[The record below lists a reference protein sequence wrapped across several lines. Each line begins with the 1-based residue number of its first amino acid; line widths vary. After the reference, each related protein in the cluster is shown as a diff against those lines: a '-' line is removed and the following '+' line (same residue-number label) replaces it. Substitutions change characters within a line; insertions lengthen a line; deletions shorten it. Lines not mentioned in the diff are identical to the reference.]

1 MGSMKIISLFAAA
14 ILLSGCLSSSPRSV
28 TLWNLEFQGGPA
40 ERRSP
45 VPYGPTRL
53 LQVSVASPADNRS
66 ILVERADGSVA
77 FDPYNEYAAAPVLL
91 LRNLASEAMAT
102 SGLFAS
108 VVGSASSARTDCSV
122 EIVFTK
128 LALDCSQAGR
138 REAEVAVLIRL
149 IRKGEIERVVLAGGR
164 ADAQSGNYGKS
175 FSAAASQ
182 AMADALSKLL

>member
-77 FDPYNEYAAAPVLL
+77 FDPYNEYAAAPALL
-91 LRNLASEAMAT
+91 LRNLASEAMAR

-108 VVGSASSARTDCSV
+108 VVGSASSARADCSM
-122 EIVFTK
+122 EIIFTK
-128 LALDCSQAGR
+128 FALDCRQEGR
-138 REAEVAVLIRL
+138 REAEAEVLLRL
-149 IRKGEIERVVLAGGR
+149 VRKGEIERVVRGGGR
-164 ADAQSGNYGKS
+164 VDAQSGNYGKA